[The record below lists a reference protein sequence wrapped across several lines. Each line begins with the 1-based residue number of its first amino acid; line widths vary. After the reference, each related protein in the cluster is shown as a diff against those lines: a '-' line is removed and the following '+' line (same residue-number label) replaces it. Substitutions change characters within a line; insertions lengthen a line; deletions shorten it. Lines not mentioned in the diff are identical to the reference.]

1 MKITS
6 KDLISRKAV
15 MKILSDKNK
24 DGMPD
29 DATGRIRYEFIEDL
43 IDEIRDNIPQV
54 FDLENT
60 ICQLENKIIG
70 LINLKSDEPT
80 VDVAIKELMRAIEII
95 KENIEE

>member
-6 KDLISRKAV
+6 KDLISRKSV
-15 MKILSDKNK
+15 MKFLSDKNK

-60 ICQLENKIIG
+60 ICQLENTIIG

-80 VDVAIKELMRAIEII
+80 VDLAIKELMRAIEII
-95 KENIEE
+95 KENI